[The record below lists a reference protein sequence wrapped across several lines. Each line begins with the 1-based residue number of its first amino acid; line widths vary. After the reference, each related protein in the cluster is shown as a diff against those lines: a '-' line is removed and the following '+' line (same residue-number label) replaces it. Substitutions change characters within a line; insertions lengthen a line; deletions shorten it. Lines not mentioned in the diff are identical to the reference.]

1 MAIFI
6 LGIFF
11 FCSFGSVSV
20 DIILLCISALKQR
33 WIRLLCKTSRRGA
46 VVARFLSLSTHVSSL
61 VSSSCLPTYPL
72 FSGDFKTTID
82 VLFFFVACACR
93 FFSEWARHVLG
104 ICLVGSENLF
114 GRKWKLVVVC
124 FPFVCLVYLFTKYRI
139 KMYFYSFTPQGG
151 WIERGEIEPR
161 KTTHAE
167 SNNPGFFHLSL
178 FFFYKIGIALSYFC

>member
-1 MAIFI
+1 MCGYNTVMHFGVKAKMNSSSLQTESTWSRHGPISISFHSCIFSRF
-6 LGIFF
+6 IFVFADLPSVLWRFQDHNRCPGF
-11 FCSFGSVSV
+11 FCSVCMP
-20 DIILLCISALKQR
+20 I
-33 WIRLLCKTSRRGA
+33 
-46 VVARFLSLSTHVSSL
+46 
-61 VSSSCLPTYPL
+61 
-72 FSGDFKTTID
+72 
-82 VLFFFVACACR
+82 
-93 FFSEWARHVLG
+93 FSEWARHVLG

-167 SNNPGFFHLSL
+167 SNNPGFFSFVVD
-178 FFFYKIGIALSYFC
+178 FFFWQNGDCIVIFLLVISETIT